1 MTILTKATSPVAPKN
16 LLTIQIALAYAVILV
31 VLAVAQLFS
40 FEKFLPIVRDFALPG
55 GRPVAYFLATFIVI
69 TEVFA
74 LPYLLRMRVSFAM
87 RLLSMIMTWL
97 VALLWIGIA
106 LWLIIT
112 SSTVTNIGLFG
123 DVVALAPGWLSVI
136 IGLVFGV
143 LAICVSWGMWPIN
156 SKK

>member
-1 MTILTKATSPVAPKN
+1 MAPKN
-16 LLTIQIALAYAVILV
+16 LLTIQIALLYAVILV

-55 GRPVAYFLATFIVI
+55 GRPFAYFLATFIVI
-69 TEVFA
+69 TEIFA

-97 VALLWIGIA
+97 VALLWTGIA
-106 LWLIIT
+106 LWLIVT
-112 SSTVTNIGLFG
+112 SSTVTNIGLLG
-123 DVVALAPGWLSVI
+123 TVVALAPGWLSVLV
-136 IGLVFGV
+136 GLAFGA
-143 LAICVSWGMWPIN
+143 LALWVSWGMWPIS